1 MSAGLDMSLD
11 DLISKA
17 PKTGGK
23 GKGGSRVA
31 ANRKASRPTPY
42 GGGGGRGRGRGGSFG
57 GGRGGGGGIALKST
71 GANSVYVGNLS
82 WDVTWQ
88 DLKDHMKQAGDVVHA
103 DVMYEPGS
111 TRSKGCG
118 VVSFANAKGAATAIA
133 TLTDT
138 DLKGRMIFVREDR
151 EAGNGGGGGGG
162 GAIGAKAGQHSV
174 YVGNLSWDVT
184 WQDLKDHFKSCGAVA
199 HAKIM
204 EGANGRSR
212 GFGIVE
218 FESASDAAAAIEA
231 MNETDLDGRTIHV
244 REDRGDTVR
253 DDAPRGGKGGKGRG
267 RRDEHDDRVDDRRD
281 SGRGEKRGR
290 GDRGDRG
297 PKSAEDLDAEMDRYH
312 GGPENESPN
321 KKAKKAPAKKGPV
334 TQEDLDAEMD
344 AYAAGGAPADAG
356 DA

>member
-1 MSAGLDMSLD
+1 MVEEAEIREAHGHLV
-11 DLISKA
+11 
-17 PKTGGK
+17 
-23 GKGGSRVA
+23 RVA
-31 ANRKASRPTPY
+31 RLRHLRVLHRAARLHDVLHAVPRRVVD
-42 GGGGGRGRGRGGSFG
+42 GVAEGEEGVRGDGDAGE
-57 GGRGGGGGIALKST
+57 ALHPL
-71 GANSVYVGNLS
+71 GL
-82 WDVTWQ
+82 
-88 DLKDHMKQAGDVVHA
+88 L
-103 DVMYEPGS
+103 
-111 TRSKGCG
+111 R
-118 VVSFANAKGAATAIA
+118 
-133 TLTDT
+133 
-138 DLKGRMIFVREDR
+138 
-151 EAGNGGGGGGG
+151 
-162 GAIGAKAGQHSV
+162 
-174 YVGNLSWDVT
+174 
-184 WQDLKDHFKSCGAVA
+184 VA
-199 HAKIM
+199 
-204 EGANGRSR
+204 
-212 GFGIVE
+212 
-218 FESASDAAAAIEA
+218 
-231 MNETDLDGRTIHV
+231 LLHV

>member
-1 MSAGLDMSLD
+1 
-11 DLISKA
+11 
-17 PKTGGK
+17 
-23 GKGGSRVA
+23 
-31 ANRKASRPTPY
+31 
-42 GGGGGRGRGRGGSFG
+42 
-57 GGRGGGGGIALKST
+57 
-71 GANSVYVGNLS
+71 
-82 WDVTWQ
+82 
-88 DLKDHMKQAGDVVHA
+88 
-103 DVMYEPGS
+103 
-111 TRSKGCG
+111 
-118 VVSFANAKGAATAIA
+118 
-133 TLTDT
+133 
-138 DLKGRMIFVREDR
+138 
-151 EAGNGGGGGGG
+151 
-162 GAIGAKAGQHSV
+162 
-174 YVGNLSWDVT
+174 
-184 WQDLKDHFKSCGAVA
+184 
-199 HAKIM
+199 M

-290 GDRGDRG
+290 GDRG

>member
-184 WQDLKDHFKSCGAVA
+184 WQDLKDHFKQVGQVA
-199 HAKIM
+199 HADVMLENGSTRSKGCGIVTFNNAKDA
-204 EGANGRSR
+204 ANAIATMTDTDLKGRMIFVREDREAGNGGGGGGGFAGGKGGGGGGDQAGCKLYVGNLSWEMAWHDLKDLFKQAGNVVHADVMMGDDGRSK
-212 GFGIVE
+212 GFGTVVMG
-218 FESASDAAAAIEA
+218 STTDAAAAIQLLNEA
-231 MNETDLDGRTIHV
+231 EHLGRNLIV
-244 REDRGDTVR
+244 RP
-253 DDAPRGGKGGKGRG
+253 DA
-267 RRDEHDDRVDDRRD
+267 H
-281 SGRGEKRGR
+281 
-290 GDRGDRG
+290 
-297 PKSAEDLDAEMDRYH
+297 A
-312 GGPENESPN
+312 
-321 KKAKKAPAKKGPV
+321 
-334 TQEDLDAEMD
+334 
-344 AYAAGGAPADAG
+344 
-356 DA
+356 

>member
-1 MSAGLDMSLD
+1 MAALQGLDMSLD
-11 DLISKA
+11 D
-17 PKTGGK
+17 
-23 GKGGSRVA
+23 
-31 ANRKASRPTPY
+31 
-42 GGGGGRGRGRGGSFG
+42 
-57 GGRGGGGGIALKST
+57 
-71 GANSVYVGNLS
+71 
-82 WDVTWQ
+82 
-88 DLKDHMKQAGDVVHA
+88 
-103 DVMYEPGS
+103 
-111 TRSKGCG
+111 
-118 VVSFANAKGAATAIA
+118 AIA
-133 TLTDT
+133 A
-138 DLKGRMIFVREDR
+138 RSPR
-151 EAGNGGGGGGG
+151 GGGGGGG
-162 GAIGAKAGQHSV
+162 IRVARRV
-174 YVGNLSWDVT
+174 FVGNLSWQT
-184 WQDLKDHFKSCGAVA
+184 SWQDLKDHFKSCGAVA

-290 GDRGDRG
+290 GDRG